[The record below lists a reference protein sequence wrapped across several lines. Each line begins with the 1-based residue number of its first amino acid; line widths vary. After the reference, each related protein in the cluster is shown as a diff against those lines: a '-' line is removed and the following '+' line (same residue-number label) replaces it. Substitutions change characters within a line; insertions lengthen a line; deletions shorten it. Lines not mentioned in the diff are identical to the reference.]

1 MSWPRIPTLDSPPLV
16 RYGLPQYVIGAN
28 PAAGAH
34 FTRTTDGNFFERYVS
49 IAVRLV
55 TDGNAANREVV
66 VQYRDTDNNVYAQ
79 TGINATVAASLTA
92 DYFFNAYTPEV
103 VATVNSSSL
112 VPLPSQL
119 LLPTHSMRIF
129 IVNVQVGDQLSRIKI
144 ATEQFYT
151 AGQPPEIYAEPGPIY
166 E

>member
-1 MSWPRIPTLDSPPLV
+1 MTWPRIPTLDAPPLV

-28 PAAGAH
+28 PAAGAS
-34 FTRTTDGNFFERYVS
+34 FTRTTDGNFMERYVS
-49 IAVRLV
+49 ISVRLV

-66 VQYRDTDNNVYAQ
+66 VQYRDTDGNVYAQ
-79 TGINATVAASLTA
+79 NGINATVAASLTA
-92 DYFFNAYTPEV
+92 DYFFSAFTPEV

-112 VPLPSQL
+112 IPLQAQL

-129 IVNVQVGDQLSRIKI
+129 IVNAQVGDQLSRIKMGI
-144 ATEQFYT
+144 EAFYT
-151 AGQPPEIYAEPGPIY
+151 SGMPEEIYPSPGPLY